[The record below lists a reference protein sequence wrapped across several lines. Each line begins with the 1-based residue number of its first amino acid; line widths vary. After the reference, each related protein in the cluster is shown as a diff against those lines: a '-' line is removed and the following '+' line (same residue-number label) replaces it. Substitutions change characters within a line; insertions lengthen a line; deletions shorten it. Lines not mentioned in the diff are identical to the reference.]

1 MIRTCIVQMLILIN
15 KSRFDHKK
23 VQPETAFNRKAF
35 TLTELVIVVLI
46 IGLFAGLAMLNLSG
60 LIGGNDFK
68 TQAHEF
74 ITTMQMAA
82 TYASQNGKHYDVIV
96 NLDEQTYML
105 REISGNNLDQA
116 YEDEVIVSN
125 EFTEKCMAIYVVFDD
140 TVDASDGIV
149 HLRVGKS
156 GWQAAAKI
164 ILIDDNNKEY
174 SVIVSRIGNKVKL
187 EEGDVALLLPKE
199 DYEVPF

>member
-1 MIRTCIVQMLILIN
+1 MIRTCIVQMLI
-15 KSRFDHKK
+15 KSRFEHKK
-23 VQPETAFNRKAF
+23 AQLKTAFNKPGF

-46 IGLFAGLAMLNLSG
+46 VGLFAVLAMLNLSG

-74 ITTMQMAA
+74 VTTMQMAA
-82 TYASQNGKHYDVIV
+82 TYASQNGKRYDMIID
-96 NLDEQTYML
+96 LDEQVYML
-105 REISGNNLDQA
+105 REISGNNLEEV
-116 YEDEVIVSN
+116 YEDEIIVSN
-125 EFTEKCMAIYVVFDD
+125 EFTEKCLVIYVVFDD
-140 TVDASDGIV
+140 AVDTSDGVV
-149 HLRVGKS
+149 HLRVGRS

-174 SVIVSRIGNKVKL
+174 SVIVNRIGNKVQL

>member
-1 MIRTCIVQMLILIN
+1 MIRTCIVQMLN
-15 KSRFDHKK
+15 KSRFGHEKA
-23 VQPETAFNRKAF
+23 QSETAFNRKGF

-46 IGLFAGLAMLNLSG
+46 IGLFAALAMVNLSG
-60 LIGGNDFK
+60 LISGNDFK
-68 TQAHEF
+68 TQVHEL

-82 TYASQNGKHYDVIV
+82 TSASQNGKRYDVII
-96 NLDEQTYML
+96 NLDEQVYML
-105 REISGNNLDQA
+105 REMSGSNLEEV
-116 YEDEVIVSN
+116 YEDEIIVSN
-125 EFTEKCMAIYVVFDD
+125 EFSEKCTVIYVVFDD
-140 TVDASDGIV
+140 GVDTSDGIV

-174 SVIVSRIGNKVKL
+174 SVIVNRIGNKVKL
-187 EEGDVALLLPKE
+187 EEGDAVFLLPKE